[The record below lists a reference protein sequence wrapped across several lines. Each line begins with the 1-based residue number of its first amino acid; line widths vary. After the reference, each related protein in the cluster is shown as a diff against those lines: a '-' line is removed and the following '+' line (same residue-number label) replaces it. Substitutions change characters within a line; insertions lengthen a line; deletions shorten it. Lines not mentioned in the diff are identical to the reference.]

1 MQVNFFFL
9 FALFLFNLARTFV
22 AHQEKSFVPVVFFK
36 GLLITY
42 LITLSLEKKLL
53 FWKKSGKSLEF
64 WIQKFVQTLD
74 IGRIEVA
81 YVTGAKRGG
90 GGGGEEGEKRERGR
104 EVRSF
109 SSSPQFPP
117 FFPSSS
123 SRLCYNRL
131 HIN

>member
-1 MQVNFFFL
+1 M
-9 FALFLFNLARTFV
+9 
-22 AHQEKSFVPVVFFK
+22 VFFK
-36 GLLITY
+36 DLLITY

-53 FWKKSGKSLEF
+53 FRKKSGKSLEF
-64 WIQKFVQTLD
+64 WIQKFVRTLD

-81 YVTGAKRGG
+81 CVTGAKRGG

-117 FFPSSS
+117 FSLPPLQGYFIIDSTSTKNILKKPQEKTIKTNDAA
-123 SRLCYNRL
+123 LL
-131 HIN
+131 